1 MLSDNDRQKI
11 NEIYISFSNFHERL
25 VLEEEWE
32 GKDLMEEIMKKNVT
46 LNDLSYTFQ
55 AEQSEKSLT
64 RTNSKKVNNWWEDYN
79 PTMDYY
85 ILFQIFFYLS
95 LVFDFVIGKTNHKQK
110 TDTIFLYGKKQ

>member
-1 MLSDNDRQKI
+1 MERISGLLIVFLEAIYRQRQMLSDNDRQKI

-55 AEQSEKSLT
+55 AE
-64 RTNSKKVNNWWEDYN
+64 
-79 PTMDYY
+79 
-85 ILFQIFFYLS
+85 
-95 LVFDFVIGKTNHKQK
+95 
-110 TDTIFLYGKKQ
+110 